1 MPHQHGQGPAPQGP
15 QPLPGVDAIIAV
27 GSGKGGV
34 GKTTLS
40 VNLAVAL
47 AKMGHKVGLL
57 DADVYGPNVPLMLG
71 VNDQPRMVGE
81 NRIEPIEAFGLKV
94 ISVGFLNPGDKPII
108 WRGPMLHQIVRQ
120 FLGLVEWG
128 QLDYL
133 IVDLPPGTGDI
144 ALSLVQTV
152 PLTGAV
158 VVSTPSDVSLQD
170 ARKAIEMFR
179 QMKVDVVGVVENMSY
194 FVCPHCQHEVDIF
207 SRGGAE
213 KMAAAVWGV
222 VPGQHRTRPGS
233 PQVRR
238 RRQAGGARRRELAAR
253 QVDLRIRAE
262 SSSARRGDQG
272 QRAGQRDS
280 DPVVIRAYNLVILSG
295 AFGREGPMQ
304 LAAECTDPSRKTAAQ
319 DGKVA
324 FESRQLPSCLRLA
337 ILQNQ
342 LRHHLPDRRAVLEA
356 VPEPPPTIQT
366 FSIAGCRSIM
376 KWLSGVCSYWQTRVS
391 ISGASFRAGK
401 RKPTYS
407 RMSLRVS
414 GLTTRSPSVGSNAG
428 PRVSSAILNPRRS
441 LPGMP

>member
-1 MPHQHGQGPAPQGP
+1 MPHQHGPAQPGP

-47 AKMGHKVGLL
+47 AKMGHKIGLL

-71 VNDQPRMVGE
+71 VSAQPRMVGE

-128 QLDYL
+128 RLDYMV
-133 IVDLPPGTGDI
+133 VDLPPGTGDV

-179 QMKVDVVGVVENMSY
+179 QMKVDVIGVAENMSY
-194 FVCPHCQHEVDIF
+194 FVCPHCQHEIDIF

-213 KMAAAVWGV
+213 RTAHQFQ
-222 VPGQHRTRPGS
+222 VPFLGS
-233 PQVRR
+233 IALDPEVRK
-238 RRQAGGARRRELAAR
+238 AGDTGK
-253 QVDLRIRAE
+253 
-262 SSSARRGDQG
+262 
-272 QRAGQRDS
+272 
-280 DPVVIRAYNLVILSG
+280 PVVLEGENSPHAKSIYDFARHVID
-295 AFGREGPMQ
+295 RV
-304 LAAECTDPSRKTAAQ
+304 AEIKASA
-319 DGKVA
+319 
-324 FESRQLPSCLRLA
+324 
-337 ILQNQ
+337 
-342 LRHHLPDRRAVLEA
+342 
-356 VPEPPPTIQT
+356 PTGVIQ
-366 FSIAGCRSIM
+366 I
-376 KWLSGVCSYWQTRVS
+376 Q
-391 ISGASFRAGK
+391 
-401 RKPTYS
+401 
-407 RMSLRVS
+407 
-414 GLTTRSPSVGSNAG
+414 
-428 PRVSSAILNPRRS
+428 
-441 LPGMP
+441 

>member
-1 MPHQHGQGPAPQGP
+1 MSSHMPHQHGQGAAPQGP
-15 QPLPGVDAIIAV
+15 QPLPGLDAIIAV

-47 AKMGHKVGLL
+47 VKMGHKVGLL

-71 VNDQPRMVGE
+71 VNDQPRMIGE
-81 NRIEPIEAFGLKV
+81 NRIEPLQAFGLKV

-108 WRGPMLHQIVRQ
+108 WRGPMLHQIIRQ

-194 FVCPHCQHEVDIF
+194 FTCPHCSHEVDIF

-213 KMAAAVWGV
+213 KMAERFSVPFLGAIALDPEVRKSGDGGTPV
-222 VPGQHRTRPGS
+222 VLEGENSPHAKSIYAFAKNVVARTN
-233 PQVRR
+233 
-238 RRQAGGARRRELAAR
+238 E
-253 QVDLRIRAE
+253 IRANATG
-262 SSSARRGDQG
+262 S
-272 QRAGQRDS
+272 
-280 DPVVIRAYNLVILSG
+280 VI
-295 AFGREGPMQ
+295 Q
-304 LAAECTDPSRKTAAQ
+304 
-319 DGKVA
+319 
-324 FESRQLPSCLRLA
+324 
-337 ILQNQ
+337 
-342 LRHHLPDRRAVLEA
+342 
-356 VPEPPPTIQT
+356 IQ
-366 FSIAGCRSIM
+366 
-376 KWLSGVCSYWQTRVS
+376 
-391 ISGASFRAGK
+391 
-401 RKPTYS
+401 
-407 RMSLRVS
+407 
-414 GLTTRSPSVGSNAG
+414 
-428 PRVSSAILNPRRS
+428 
-441 LPGMP
+441 

>member
-1 MPHQHGQGPAPQGP
+1 MPHQHGQPAQGP

-34 GKTTLS
+34 GKTTLA

-47 AKMGHKVGLL
+47 TKMGHKVGLL

-81 NRIEPIEAFGLKV
+81 NRIEPLQAFGLKV

-128 QLDYL
+128 HLDYM

-152 PLTGAV
+152 PLTGAI

-213 KMAAAVWGV
+213 KMATQFSVPFLGSIELDPEVRKAGDGGKPV
-222 VPGQHRTRPGS
+222 VLEGEGS
-233 PQVRR
+233 PH
-238 RRQAGGARRRELAAR
+238 AKSIYSFARRVADRVAE
-253 QVDLRIRAE
+253 IRANAPA
-262 SSSARRGDQG
+262 S
-272 QRAGQRDS
+272 
-280 DPVVIRAYNLVILSG
+280 VI
-295 AFGREGPMQ
+295 Q
-304 LAAECTDPSRKTAAQ
+304 
-319 DGKVA
+319 
-324 FESRQLPSCLRLA
+324 
-337 ILQNQ
+337 
-342 LRHHLPDRRAVLEA
+342 
-356 VPEPPPTIQT
+356 IQ
-366 FSIAGCRSIM
+366 
-376 KWLSGVCSYWQTRVS
+376 
-391 ISGASFRAGK
+391 
-401 RKPTYS
+401 
-407 RMSLRVS
+407 
-414 GLTTRSPSVGSNAG
+414 
-428 PRVSSAILNPRRS
+428 
-441 LPGMP
+441 